1 MFEAIVIGNV
11 GSVKLFTGSTPVLN
25 VSVAASRRV
34 GEREYTDWVSVKI
47 WGERAGKLAAHIHK
61 GMRLLVRG
69 RPEPK
74 GFLRQDGTP
83 AGELILH
90 ANELEFLSPKSQ
102 GEHHADAEHTPADES
117 ELPLTTYDTP
127 SAAAEAAEEIKT
139 RKQRRA

>member
-1 MFEAIVIGNV
+1 MFEATIIGHV
-11 GSVKLFTGSTPVLN
+11 GSTKLHTGATPVLN

-47 WGERAGKLAAHIHK
+47 WGERAQKLAVHITK

-74 GFLRQDGTP
+74 GYLRQDGTP

-90 ANELEFLSPKSQ
+90 ANEVEFLSPKSQ
-102 GEHHADAEHTPADES
+102 GETHTDHTPADAS
-117 ELPLTTYDTP
+117 ELPLTTYDT
-127 SAAAEAAEEIKT
+127 SAAAAEAAEEIKT